1 MINCN
6 ECTYFHD
13 QATRLFCAAGV
24 MDVTIIGGAVVVA
37 KMTQCDRFDGFA
49 PVEAILVMDKIDKRT
64 KEWKQVNG

>member
-1 MINCN
+1 
-6 ECTYFHD
+6 
-13 QATRLFCAAGV
+13 